1 MWPGSWK
8 RCRLIR
14 CSRCGGWSRC
24 AAPRRGEIAGLR
36 WEDIDLFAGEL
47 TIREQVIV
55 IDGVEHLGPPK
66 SAAGV
71 RVLALDEVSVQILWA
86 LWREQLR
93 HYGRVDPKAR
103 IFRHPNGRPV
113 RPDWL
118 TRRFATLVTE
128 LGLPPVRLHDLR
140 HAAASIAAAAG
151 VDLKVIQHDM
161 GHSSAVTTADTYV
174 TVFRQTAKAAVRA
187 TAELLLSHARIRM
200 SLEGASQA

>member
-1 MWPGSWK
+1 M
-8 RCRLIR
+8 
-14 CSRCGGWSRC
+14 
-24 AAPRRGEIAGLR
+24 
-36 WEDIDLFAGEL
+36 
-47 TIREQVIV
+47 
-55 IDGVEHLGPPK
+55 IDGVEYLGPPK

-86 LWREQLR
+86 LWREQR
-93 HYGRVDPKAR
+93 RRYGRVDPKAR
-103 IFRHPNGRPV
+103 VFVHRNGRAV

-140 HAAASIAAAAG
+140 HAAASAAAAG

-161 GHSSAVTTADTYV
+161 GHSSAVTTADTCV
-174 TVFRQTAKAAVRA
+174 TVFQQTGHAAVRA